1 MMEDDE
7 MIDDDDGAGLG
18 LDLDLDILHM
28 GTAFT

>member
-1 MMEDDE
+1 MEDDE